1 MTTDT
6 PPLPD
11 RHEWARFGISEVIEL
26 DAGKQSRV
34 VRTRLDG
41 VELAIKLTDRRFGD
55 PAMLTTRMELV
66 ETLATDV
73 AAVVA
78 PHRIGPALV
87 EPIGEWLM
95 TATPY
100 VVGEAV
106 DPVGRG
112 NGQLMGGMLARLHV
126 ALASVG
132 RRPLPSVAAL
142 SDTPDDADRSDWQ
155 LLHGDFNEQNLI
167 VAADGL
173 RILDFDDCGYGPIE
187 FDVANALY
195 MVLFDADVN
204 DRPER
209 YEHFRPVFLDGY
221 DAESGGRLDVE
232 IVDDLIAMRIDTL
245 GRWLDDLSIA
255 PIGVRTSSAPWRDT
269 LRAFVRSRGSASG

>member
-11 RHEWARFGISEVIEL
+11 RHEWARFGISDVVEL

-55 PAMLTTRMELV
+55 PAVLTTRMEVV
-66 ETLATDV
+66 EALATDV
-73 AAVVA
+73 AEVVA
-78 PHRIGPALV
+78 PQRIGPALV
-87 EPIGEWLM
+87 EPIGAWLM
-95 TATPY
+95 TATAFI
-100 VVGEAV
+100 VGE
-106 DPVGRG
+106 PVGRDH
-112 NGQLMGGMLARLHV
+112 GQLMGGTLARLHA

-167 VAADGL
+167 VTADGL
-173 RILDFDDCGYGPIE
+173 RIIDFDDCGYGPIE

-209 YEHFRPVFLDGY
+209 YEHFRPALLDGY
-221 DAESGGRLDVE
+221 DTESGGRLDVE
-232 IVDDLIAMRIDTL
+232 VVDELIAARISAL
-245 GRWLDDLSIA
+245 GRWLDDLTNA
-255 PIGVRTSSAPWRDT
+255 PIGIRTSSAPWQHT
-269 LRAFVRSRGSASG
+269 LRAFVRVHGSASG